1 MKYLMY
7 IVVNMVFLSY
17 MTWQFGSKCAL
28 IFKINIGFIGF
39 FGPIFQGLYWMHFPT
54 PTLVRRIMLLVFK
67 CLEPLL
73 LMVFHQSLVIPQ
85 WMKTGKQQNISPL
98 VYLIM
103 LTQVGNLRC
112 QSVLGSGLRETL
124 GIICAVNCLH

>member
-1 MKYLMY
+1 MH

-28 IFKINIGFIGF
+28 IFRINIGFIVF

-67 CLEPLL
+67 CLESLL

-85 WMKTGKQQNISPL
+85 WMKTGKQQNIIPL
-98 VYLIM
+98 VHLIM
-103 LTQVGNLRC
+103 RRKFKVSKCFRF
-112 QSVLGSGLRETL
+112 R
-124 GIICAVNCLH
+124 IA